1 MADVQPL
8 QIANWLHL
16 KEDSVWRT
24 WIKDYGVFAAAF
36 VIMKLLFP
44 MRLALE
50 IVLTRLIHGTV
61 NRNVQPVWDR
71 VCGFCGWTG
80 EEGDDEG
87 GEGSGEGREM
97 LGLHSYKE
105 VVEDED
111 HVLLAGEASE
121 DVETLVATER
131 NSWNSHV
138 GRASS
143 PTSRFRH
150 SSQE

>member
-1 MADVQPL
+1 
-8 QIANWLHL
+8 
-16 KEDSVWRT
+16 
-24 WIKDYGVFAAAF
+24 
-36 VIMKLLFP
+36 
-44 MRLALE
+44 
-50 IVLTRLIHGTV
+50 
-61 NRNVQPVWDR
+61 
-71 VCGFCGWTG
+71 
-80 EEGDDEG
+80 
-87 GEGSGEGREM
+87 M